1 MGVTTA
7 ILNQKSIEMSF
18 QFHLS
23 KSKAESW
30 HRYLPHHQSKQL
42 VTLCLFQQA
51 SQESATPI
59 SAGVLVCCIYALMLQ
74 TVMQRT
80 A

>member
-1 MGVTTA
+1 MGVTIA

-30 HRYLPHHQSKQL
+30 HPYL
-42 VTLCLFQQA
+42 
-51 SQESATPI
+51 
-59 SAGVLVCCIYALMLQ
+59 SAGVLVCCIYTLMLQ

-80 A
+80 AWGQSTEIGYFKKDLKYDFCLKM